1 MIGISF
7 LAYVGVLTPIL
18 FPTSTGSLQ
27 EMSTGSQPVISEQ
40 RIRDENKKSFGL
52 NIFGVFFGIS
62 SFLGIFIGT
71 FGFRVRKSLNIGK
84 IGQRILSL
92 LLAVQL
98 VFTLIFIGISVF
110 TMELHESGSS
120 SIIDTLCDQEKCSCQ
135 GFEISQFLVR
145 KFAFSFKN
153 LKFCSNS

>member
-1 MIGISF
+1 MKKEAKKVMIGILF
-7 LAYVGVLTPIL
+7 LDAGLFLQIL
-18 FPTSTGSLQ
+18 FPTSKS
-27 EMSTGSQPVISEQ
+27 MGSQSAITEQ

-71 FGFRVRKSLNIGK
+71 FGFRVRKSLKIGE

-120 SIIDTLCDQEKCSCQ
+120 SIIDTICDEREKCSCQ
-135 GFEISQFLVR
+135 GFKISQL
-145 KFAFSFKN
+145 
-153 LKFCSNS
+153 